1 MSTDDPQSL
10 RAVAQAASDRHDGAR
25 GRALG
30 RAAEKAKL
38 TLSYTT
44 VDKILDGTYK
54 SRPTRKTL
62 DALAYLSGFSREQVY
77 AAAGEPLPLKPLQDD
92 LPPDADSL
100 TGPQRR
106 VVIDTIRLFAQQNL
120 QAHALEAQLEKVR
133 SGDVAPAAQKT
144 DDSNVRQLPSA
155 RPAPQKKAARKEGT
169 RSRGRS
175 ARDDGAGEESQE
187 RPD

>member
-1 MSTDDPQSL
+1 MSNDEPQSL

-30 RAAEKAKL
+30 RAAEKAGQ
-38 TLSYTT
+38 TIAYTT

-62 DALAYLSGFSREQVY
+62 DALAYLSGYSREQVY

-120 QAHALEAQLEKVR
+120 QAHALEAELEKVR
-133 SGDVAPAAQKT
+133 SGDVDSDAAQKMT
-144 DDSNVRQLPSA
+144 GERGDRSDYTLASRKGESEG
-155 RPAPQKKAARKEGT
+155 RRRRKE
-169 RSRGRS
+169 
-175 ARDDGAGEESQE
+175 ADDAD
-187 RPD
+187 PA